1 MLHDVIAT
9 NLKVTPIYGGL
20 RQFYVVRV
28 RITSKHSLD
37 CSESEFTHII
47 AVNKHC
53 HVSHSSDIDKKARKK
68 LIIASILCV
77 VFMLGEVAG
86 KSL

>member
-37 CSESEFTHII
+37 CSESEFTHI
-47 AVNKHC
+47 
-53 HVSHSSDIDKKARKK
+53 
-68 LIIASILCV
+68 
-77 VFMLGEVAG
+77 
-86 KSL
+86 